1 MLQPFLTNIAKSH
14 SAEIMAF
21 FDSGQPERA
30 YTKADIK
37 FVWYNSRLMLLISY
51 AKVFIHKTKLL
62 MADFW

>member
-1 MLQPFLTNIAKSH
+1 MLQPFLTNIAKFYF
-14 SAEIMAF
+14 AEIVAF
-21 FDSGQPERA
+21 FDLGQPGRP